1 MAFRH
6 LSDMIA
12 VFSASSA
19 VARKHYLIRTQQLNL
34 YASTSSILES
44 YYRSRDVT
52 PMKPKLAKKEGTER
66 DHFYRPGE
74 LNSLDPAPKEDLPI
88 TRIQADDNPPRDG
101 AIPPSK
107 TSTHSSNK
115 GERDEVHYSDQPIG
129 VSNESLPNG
138 GPELKPQSSEPSAAP
153 NPRTSLSPEEAKRL
167 QHESETSIPS
177 TVAEPHARMETQGID
192 GDTFYLRQA
201 RASLVPSNLPRV
213 KIPRQAEGEQES
225 SRETNSDVFHATPK
239 RDGKTANI
247 LEKVVVLEQE
257 GGVGGLDGELFHSR
271 RAKSLLTQL
280 RGAKEETLEKT
291 AKTLREEKTEGRDQ
305 DTFYTR
311 ASVDISSNPSTP
323 SPAITSVSKQEK
335 EGIEDLASEIS
346 KDVGKTSIAIT
357 EQIEKPAFQMSA
369 SRVPSSRLGRL
380 FHYGGLAAGMAWGA
394 AGESLRRATGGGDS
408 GSTSGVLLSPA
419 NVERLVKKLSM
430 MRGAA
435 LKLGQMMSIQDSK
448 MLPSALQEILTRVQD
463 SADYMPPFQRDSVLE
478 RNLGPQWQDLFSEFE
493 EVPMA
498 AASIGQVHAATLSS
512 NGLPVAVKIQYP
524 GVAASISSD
533 LSNLAILLTASRLL
547 PKGLYLDKTI
557 ANARVELAWECDYLR
572 EAECAKRFAT
582 LLQNDT
588 SVFKVPAIIDE
599 ACGPQVLTMERM
611 GGIGVTK
618 IMSKLTQQERDFI
631 GTQILKLCFREVQ
644 EFRFMQTDP
653 NWTNFLWNAGE
664 QKIELLDFGAS
675 RAYPESFVQTYC
687 ALLKAGARSEESQ
700 IRDLS
705 IKLGYL
711 TGLESQTML
720 RAHLGSILALSE
732 PFSVN
737 APEVYD
743 FSDQTVTDR
752 VRGFIPLMMRERL
765 TPPPE
770 ETYSLHRKLSGA
782 FLLCARLGSRVPCRG
797 IFEEVLGGERGAAS
811 GLQ

>member
-1 MAFRH
+1 MASRR
-6 LSDMIA
+6 LSDLIA

-34 YASTSSILES
+34 YASTSSILKS
-44 YYRSRDVT
+44 YYGSRNIT
-52 PMKPKLAKKEGTER
+52 RAKIPPAKKEGIEQ
-66 DHFYRPGE
+66 DHFYHPGD
-74 LNSLDPAPKEDLPI
+74 LGSLDPAPKEDLSV
-88 TRIQADDNPPRDG
+88 TQKQAENNPLPDG
-101 AIPPSK
+101 TIPPSK
-107 TSTHSSNK
+107 TSDQLPNGGRR
-115 GERDEVHYSDQPIG
+115 GEEHYSDTPAGILR
-129 VSNESLPNG
+129 ESLSNR
-138 GPELKPQSSEPSAAP
+138 GPELKPQSSVASKAP
-153 NPRTSLSPEEAKRL
+153 KPRTTLSPEEAKRL
-167 QHESETSIPS
+167 QHESETSVPS
-177 TVAEPHARMETQGID
+177 VAAEPLARMEAQGIND
-192 GDTFYLRQA
+192 DTFYLRQA
-201 RASLVPSNLPRV
+201 RASPVLSNLPPV
-213 KIPRQAEGEQES
+213 KIPRQTEGEQES
-225 SRETNSDVFHATPK
+225 SGKTNSDAFYTTPK
-239 RDGKTANI
+239 KDETTTKI
-247 LEKVVVLEQE
+247 PEKVALPEQE
-257 GGVGGLDGELFHSR
+257 SGVEGLNGELFHSR
-271 RAKSLLTQL
+271 RAKSLLTQS
-280 RGAKEETLEKT
+280 RGTKEKTLENAAETPRGETK
-291 AKTLREEKTEGRDQ
+291 LTEGRDQ
-305 DTFYTR
+305 DNFYTR
-311 ASVDISSNPSTP
+311 TGVDIPTDADTTP
-323 SPAITSVSKQEK
+323 SVITGVSKQEK
-335 EGIEDLASEIS
+335 NDIEDLASEMS
-346 KDVGKTSIAIT
+346 KDVGNTSTSIT
-357 EQIEKPAFQMSA
+357 EQSEKPAFQMSA

-408 GSTSGVLLSPA
+408 GSTSGVMLSPA

-435 LKLGQMMSIQDSK
+435 LKLGQMMSLQDSK
-448 MLPSALQEILTRVQD
+448 MLPPAIQEVLTRVQD

-478 RNLGPQWQDLFSEFE
+478 SNLGPKWRDLFSTFE

-557 ANARVELAWECDYLR
+557 ANARIELAWECDYLR
-572 EAECAKRFAT
+572 EAECAKRFAA

-599 ACGPQVLTMERM
+599 GCGPQVLTMERM

-618 IMSKLTQQERDFI
+618 IMSKLTQQGKDFI

-644 EFRFMQTDP
+644 EFKFMQTDP
-653 NWTNFLWNAGE
+653 NWTNFLWNAEE

-675 RAYPESFVQTYC
+675 RAYPATFVETYC
-687 ALLKAGARSEESQ
+687 ALLKAGARSDESQ

-705 IKLGYL
+705 LKLGYL

-720 RAHLGSILALSE
+720 RAHVGSILALSE
-732 PFSVN
+732 PFSTT

-797 IFEEVLGGERGAAS
+797 IFEEVLGE
-811 GLQ
+811 

>member
-1 MAFRH
+1 MASRR

-34 YASTSSILES
+34 YASTSSILKS
-44 YYRSRDVT
+44 YYRSRDMN
-52 PMKPKLAKKEGTER
+52 P
-66 DHFYRPGE
+66 D
-74 LNSLDPAPKEDLPI
+74 S
-88 TRIQADDNPPRDG
+88 PPRDG

-115 GERDEVHYSDQPIG
+115 GERDEEYYYDRPTG
-129 VSNESLPNG
+129 VSNESLPKD
-138 GPELKPQSSEPSAAP
+138 GPELKPQPSKWATP
-153 NPRTSLSPEEAKRL
+153 KPRTSLSPEEAKIL
-167 QHESETSIPS
+167 QNESEASIPS
-177 TVAEPHARMETQGID
+177 AVAEPPARVETRGID
-192 GDTFYLRQA
+192 GDTFYLGHA
-201 RASLVPSNLPRV
+201 RASPVLSNLARV
-213 KIPRQAEGEQES
+213 KIPRQTEGELGS
-225 SRETNSDVFHATPK
+225 SGEANSDAFYATPK
-239 RDGKTANI
+239 RDGKTAEI
-247 LEKVVVLEQE
+247 PEKVVLPEQE

-271 RAKSLLTQL
+271 RARSLLTQL
-280 RGAKEETLEKT
+280 RGAKERTLEKA
-291 AKTLREEKTEGRDQ
+291 AKAPREENTEGKDE

-311 ASVDISSNPSTP
+311 TSVDIPPDTGTP
-323 SPAITSVSKQEK
+323 SPAITSVPKQEK
-335 EGIEDLASEIS
+335 KGIEDLASEIS
-346 KDVGKTSIAIT
+346 KDVGKTSTVIT
-357 EQIEKPAFQMSA
+357 EQVEEPAFQMSA

-408 GSTSGVLLSPA
+408 GSTSGVLLNPP

-448 MLPSALQEILTRVQD
+448 MLPPALQEILTRVQD
-463 SADYMPPFQRDSVLE
+463 SADYMPPLQRDSVLE
-478 RNLGPQWQDLFSEFE
+478 SNLGPQWRDLFSEFE

-533 LSNLAILLTASRLL
+533 LSNLAILMTASRLL

-588 SVFKVPAIIDE
+588 FVFKVPAIIDE

-618 IMSKLTQQERDFI
+618 IISKLTQQERDFI

-644 EFRFMQTDP
+644 EFKFMQTDP
-653 NWTNFLWNAGE
+653 NWTNFLWNMGE

-675 RAYPESFVQTYC
+675 RAYPESFVQTYS

-720 RAHLGSILALSE
+720 RAHVGSILALSE
-732 PFSVN
+732 PFSAN

-797 IFEEVLGGERGAAS
+797 IFEEVLGE
-811 GLQ
+811 

>member
-1 MAFRH
+1 MASRR
-6 LSDMIA
+6 LSDLIA
-12 VFSASSA
+12 VFSASST

-34 YASTSSILES
+34 YASTSSILKSS
-44 YYRSRDVT
+44 YGSQNIAPV
-52 PMKPKLAKKEGTER
+52 KPKLVEREGIGQGY
-66 DHFYRPGE
+66 FYRPGD
-74 LNSLDPAPKEDLPI
+74 LNSLDPASKEDLSG
-88 TRIQADDNPPRDG
+88 TQKQADNNPLPDG
-101 AIPPSK
+101 TTPPSK
-107 TSTHSSNK
+107 TSTHFSNK
-115 GERDEVHYSDQPIG
+115 EEGGEDHYSDQPTG
-129 VSNESLPNG
+129 VPKGSLSKG
-138 GPELKPQSSEPSAAP
+138 GLKLGPQSSKPSTTP
-153 NPRTSLSPEEAKRL
+153 SPRTSLSPEEAKRL
-167 QHESETSIPS
+167 DHESGTSIS
-177 TVAEPHARMETQGID
+177 SVIEEPPDQVEAQGIKD
-192 GDTFYLRQA
+192 DNIMFYLRQA
-201 RASLVPSNLPRV
+201 RASPVLSSFPSV
-213 KIPRQAEGEQES
+213 KIPRQAEGEQGPS
-225 SRETNSDVFHATPK
+225 GGTNSDIFYTAPK
-239 RDGKTANI
+239 KDSKTSKAS
-247 LEKVVVLEQE
+247 EKVVVPEQE
-257 GGVGGLDGELFHSR
+257 SGVEGLNGELFHSR
-271 RAKSLLTQL
+271 RAKSLFTQS
-280 RGAKEETLEKT
+280 RGTKEKTLEKI
-291 AKTLREEKTEGRDQ
+291 AKTQRDGVKLTGGRDQ
-305 DTFYTR
+305 DTFYTK
-311 ASVDISSNPSTP
+311 ASTDALPETSTT
-323 SPAITSVSKQEK
+323 SPAIISASKQEK
-335 EGIEDLASEIS
+335 SGIEDLASEIS
-346 KDVGKTSIAIT
+346 KNVGMASTAIT
-357 EQIEKPAFQMSA
+357 EQVEKPAFQMSA

-380 FHYGGLAAGMAWGA
+380 LHYGGLAAGMAWGA

-408 GSTSGVLLSPA
+408 GSTSGAMLSPA
-419 NVERLVKKLSM
+419 NVERLVEKLSM

-448 MLPSALQEILTRVQD
+448 MLPPAIQEVLTRVQD
-463 SADYMPPFQRDSVLE
+463 GADYMPPFQRDSVLE
-478 RNLGPQWQDLFSEFE
+478 SNLGPKWRDLFSAFE
-493 EVPMA
+493 EIPMA

-572 EAECAKRFAT
+572 EAESAKRFAI

-611 GGIGVTK
+611 GGVGVTK

-631 GTQILKLCFREVQ
+631 GTQILKLCFREVR
-644 EFRFMQTDP
+644 EFKFMQTDP
-653 NWTNFLWNAGE
+653 NWTNFLWNVEE
-664 QKIELLDFGAS
+664 QKVELLDFGAS
-675 RAYPESFVQTYC
+675 RAYPESFVHTYC
-687 ALLKAGARSEESQ
+687 ALLKAGACSEESQ

-720 RAHLGSILALSE
+720 RAHVGSILALSE
-732 PFSVN
+732 PFSIN

-797 IFEEVLGGERGAAS
+797 IFEEVLGA
-811 GLQ
+811 

>member
-1 MAFRH
+1 MASRR
-6 LSDMIA
+6 LSDLIA
-12 VFSASSA
+12 VLSASSV
-19 VARKHYLIRTQQLNL
+19 VARKHYLIRAQQLSL
-34 YASTSSILES
+34 YASTSSILKS
-44 YYRSRDVT
+44 CYGSRDIT
-52 PMKPKLAKKEGTER
+52 PADNNPLPDGT
-66 DHFYRPGE
+66 
-74 LNSLDPAPKEDLPI
+74 
-88 TRIQADDNPPRDG
+88 
-101 AIPPSK
+101 IPPSE
-107 TSTHSSNK
+107 TSTHSSGG
-115 GERDEVHYSDQPIG
+115 GERDEGHCSSRPTG
-129 VSNESLPNG
+129 VPKESLSKG
-138 GPELKPQSSEPSAAP
+138 GPELKLQSSKLSATP
-153 NPRTSLSPEEAKRL
+153 IPRRPLSSEEEERL
-167 QHESETSIPS
+167 QHKSETSIPS
-177 TVAEPHARMETQGID
+177 AVAEPPAWMETQGID
-192 GDTFYLRQA
+192 GDAFYLRQA
-201 RASLVPSNLPRV
+201 RASPVPSNPPRA
-213 KIPRQAEGEQES
+213 KIPQRTEGEQEPS
-225 SRETNSDVFHATPK
+225 GKTDSDVSYTTPK
-239 RDGKTANI
+239 RDGKATEI
-247 LEKVVVLEQE
+247 PEKIAVLEQE
-257 GGVGGLDGELFHSR
+257 GSVEGLNREFFHSQ
-271 RAKSLLTQL
+271 RAKSLFVQFQ
-280 RGAKEETLEKT
+280 GAREKTLGKT
-291 AKTLREEKTEGRDQ
+291 AKTSRDRTNLTEGRDR

-311 ASVDISSNPSTP
+311 TSVDIPPDTGTTSST
-323 SPAITSVSKQEK
+323 IISVSKQEK
-335 EGIEDLASEIS
+335 KDIEGLASEIS
-346 KDVGKTSIAIT
+346 KDVGKASTAVT
-357 EQIEKPAFQMSA
+357 EQDERPAFQMSA

-394 AGESLRRATGGGDS
+394 AGESLRRATRGGDS
-408 GSTSGVLLSPA
+408 GSTSGVMLSPA

-435 LKLGQMMSIQDSK
+435 LKLGQMMSIQVDSR
-448 MLPSALQEILTRVQD
+448 MLPRAIQEVLTRVQD
-463 SADYMPPFQRDSVLE
+463 SADCMPPFQRDSVLE
-478 RNLGPQWQDLFSEFE
+478 SNLGSKWRDLFSAFE

-533 LSNLAILLTASRLL
+533 LNNLAILLTASRLL
-547 PKGLYLDKTI
+547 PKGLYLEKTI

-572 EAECAKRFAT
+572 EAECAKRFAA

-618 IMSKLTQQERDFI
+618 ITSKLTQQERDFI
-631 GTQILKLCFREVQ
+631 GTQILRLCFREVR
-644 EFRFMQTDP
+644 EFKFMQTDP
-653 NWTNFLWNAGE
+653 NWTNFLWN
-664 QKIELLDFGAS
+664 IELLDFGAS

-687 ALLKAGARSEESQ
+687 ALLKAGARSEEPQ
-700 IRDLS
+700 IHDLS
-705 IKLGYL
+705 LKLGYL

-732 PFSVN
+732 PFSTN

-797 IFEEVLGGERGAAS
+797 IFEEVLGE
-811 GLQ
+811 